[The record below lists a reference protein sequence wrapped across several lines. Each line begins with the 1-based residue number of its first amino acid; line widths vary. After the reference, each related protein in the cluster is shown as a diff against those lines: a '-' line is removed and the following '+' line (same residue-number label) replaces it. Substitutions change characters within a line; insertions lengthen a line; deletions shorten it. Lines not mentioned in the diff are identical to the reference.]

1 MAEILVIPEVLRA
14 RLGDDGARE
23 LVNLLNQAAR
33 GLRENVSETAA
44 ERLERR
50 LAETKGDLE
59 KQIANVKADLI
70 RWMFVFWTGQVVIMI
85 GLLSFFYNLLK

>member
-23 LVNLLNQAAR
+23 LVNLLNQAAK
-33 GLRENVSETAA
+33 GTKENTIELMV
-44 ERLERR
+44 ERFERR
-50 LAETKGDLE
+50 LAETKT
-59 KQIANVKADLI
+59 DLI